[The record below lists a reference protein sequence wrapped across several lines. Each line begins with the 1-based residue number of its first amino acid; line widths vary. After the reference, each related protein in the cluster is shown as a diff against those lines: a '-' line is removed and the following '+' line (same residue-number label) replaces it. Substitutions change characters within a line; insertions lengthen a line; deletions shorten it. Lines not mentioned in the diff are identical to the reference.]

1 MKEYDK
7 AISDYTK
14 AIELEPNYAEVYNN
28 RGYLFYKIGKYEKAF
43 VDLNKSIE
51 LNPNS
56 DFTYDSRGCTYA
68 GIKEYDKAIFDFNK
82 AIELNRIF
90 VTRDRDYGNLVFV
103 KEIRSG
109 VLYLRILPSNINF
122 VHVELERILNLYEEA
137 ELKSAFVVIE
147 AGKHRFRKI

>member
-1 MKEYDK
+1 MKLLLDQDVY
-7 AISDYTK
+7 
-14 AIELEPNYAEVYNN
+14 ELTVQFLIGLNHDVVRVAELGMARATDEEN
-28 RGYLFYKIGKYEKAF
+28 L
-43 VDLNKSIE
+43 
-51 LNPNS
+51 
-56 DFTYDSRGCTYA
+56 
-68 GIKEYDKAIFDFNK
+68 NK

>member
-1 MKEYDK
+1 VKLLLDQDVY
-7 AISDYTK
+7 
-14 AIELEPNYAEVYNN
+14 ELTARFLIGLNHDVVRVAELGMARATDEEN
-28 RGYLFYKIGKYEKAF
+28 L
-43 VDLNKSIE
+43 
-51 LNPNS
+51 
-56 DFTYDSRGCTYA
+56 
-68 GIKEYDKAIFDFNK
+68 NK

-122 VHVELERILNLYEEA
+122 VHAELERVLDLYEET